1 MWQNSMTIKTIVS
14 TNGIEQATT
23 APARK
28 PRLKKLT
35 KRTIINASS
44 SDFVNSAIFSSTTI
58 G

>member
-1 MWQNSMTIKTIVS
+1 MTIKTIVS